1 MTTIRSRKS
10 DSAALATGRLDA
22 CGPRAEPLA
31 TLSHCSLS
39 MVSQQVVSATPVI
52 LSVTL
57 IIWFSVWCSL
67 MTRIPIFNILVLGLQ
82 LKTHSLIQG
91 ILVPLSKTHCMALT
105 LMQAFPIL
113 SVVCLDS
120 CLFFFLDPNIY
131 SMAVFRLVNLRFG
144 DKQFLWVPR
153 DNLGVFHR

>member
-120 CLFFFLDPNIY
+120 CLFFF
-131 SMAVFRLVNLRFG
+131 FG
-144 DKQFLWVPR
+144 PQYLLYGGFQARQSTFWGQAIP
-153 DNLGVFHR
+153 LGPKRQPGSVS